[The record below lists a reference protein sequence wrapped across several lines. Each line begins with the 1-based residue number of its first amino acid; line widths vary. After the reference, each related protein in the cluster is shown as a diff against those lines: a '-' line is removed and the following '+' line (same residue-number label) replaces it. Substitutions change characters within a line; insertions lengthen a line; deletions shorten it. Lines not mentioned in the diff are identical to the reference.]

1 MSNKLKI
8 ITLAEFVIANKPDM
22 LPIFVQLETCLKII
36 SSKLRVASLENLT
49 GLTGTTNV
57 YGEEVQKLDEFAN
70 QLLVDKMLASGKVGV
85 VLSEELENPVYK
97 IAPIKGLAP
106 QVTGVIQ
113 GVETNN
119 YIFAMDPIDG
129 SSNIDISLPV
139 GTIFSLYNNNGTL
152 LQQGK
157 DQVCAGYVLYSSATV
172 IVLTFGD
179 GVYTFTLDSEVD
191 CFFLTDEK
199 LRIPDDTKIYS
210 INEGNY
216 NKFFDQTKKFLTTA
230 KDQEYKLRYVCS
242 MVGDVHRNLL
252 KGGIFIYPG
261 DVKSPNGK
269 LRLLYEINPMAMLL
283 TQAGGQAFLEDGT
296 DPMTI
301 VPTKHDQTLPII
313 LGSKVQVQLY
323 LDCKYTNHTINPRQ
337 QYLESIRI

>member
-97 IAPIKGLAP
+97 SAPAQGLSAK
-106 QVTGVIQ
+106 QTGVQ
-113 GVETNN
+113 SSEVSD

-129 SSNIDISLPV
+129 SANIDISLPV
-139 GTIFSLYNNNGTL
+139 GTIFSLYKNNGTL
-152 LQQGK
+152 LQKGK
-157 DQVCAGYVLYSSATV
+157 DQVCAGYVLYSSATA
-172 IVLTFGD
+172 IVMTFGD

-216 NKFFDQTKKFLTTA
+216 NKFFDQTKKFLTAA

-242 MVGDVHRNLL
+242 MVGDVHRTLL

-296 DPMTI
+296 DPLTI

-323 LDCKYTNHTINPRQ
+323 LDCK
-337 QYLESIRI
+337 

>member
-1 MSNKLKI
+1 MSSKLKI
-8 ITLAEFVIANKPDM
+8 ITLAEFVIANKPGM

-49 GLTGTTNV
+49 GLTGTVNV
-57 YGEEVQKLDEFAN
+57 YGEQVQKLDEFAN

-85 VLSEELENPVYK
+85 VLSEELENPVYRDQSK
-97 IAPIKGLAP
+97 LPLDKGLS
-106 QVTGVIQ
+106 QSDGVLD
-113 GVETNN
+113 

-129 SSNIDISLPV
+129 SANIDISLPV
-139 GTIFSLYNNNGTL
+139 GTIFSLYNNTGTL
-152 LQQGK
+152 LQKGQ

-172 IVLTFGD
+172 IVMTFGD

-199 LRIPDDTKIYS
+199 LQIPEDTKIYS

-216 NKFFDQTKKFLTTA
+216 NKFFDQTKKFLTAA

-242 MVGDVHRNLL
+242 MVGDVHRTLL

-261 DVKSPNGK
+261 DVKSPSGK

-313 LGSKVQVQLY
+313 LGSKAQVQLY
-323 LDCKYTNHTINPRQ
+323 INCK
-337 QYLESIRI
+337 

>member
-8 ITLAEFVIANKPDM
+8 VTLAEFVITNKPDM

-85 VLSEELENPVYK
+85 VLSEELENPVYSPTK
-97 IAPIKGLAP
+97 LSSD
-106 QVTGVIQ
+106 
-113 GVETNN
+113 

-157 DQVCAGYVLYSSATV
+157 DQVVAGYVLYSSATV
-172 IVLTFGD
+172 IVMTFGD

-199 LRIPDDTKIYS
+199 LVMPKDNKIYS

-216 NKFFDQTKKFLTTA
+216 NKFFDQTKRFLTAA

-242 MVGDVHRNLL
+242 MVGDVHRTLL

-261 DVKSPNGK
+261 DIKSPTGK
-269 LRLLYEINPMAMLL
+269 LRLLYEINPMSMLIN
-283 TQAGGQAFLEDGT
+283 QAGGQAFLEDGT
-296 DPMTI
+296 DPLTI
-301 VPTKHDQTLPII
+301 IPTKHDQTLPII
-313 LGSKVQVQLY
+313 LGSQTQVQLY
-323 LDCKYTNHTINPRQ
+323 LSCK
-337 QYLESIRI
+337 

>member
-8 ITLAEFVIANKPDM
+8 VTLAEFVIDKKPDM

-97 IAPIKGLAP
+97 
-106 QVTGVIQ
+106 QGVILSEAKDP
-113 GVETNN
+113 VPASDEISND
-119 YIFAMDPIDG
+119 YIYAMDPIDG
-129 SSNIDISLPV
+129 SSNIDIALPV
-139 GTIFSLYNNNGTL
+139 GTIFSFYHNNGVL

-172 IVLTFGD
+172 IVMTFGD

-216 NKFFDQTKKFLTTA
+216 NKFFDQTKKFLTTV

-242 MVGDVHRNLL
+242 MVGDVHRTLL

-269 LRLLYEINPMAMLL
+269 LRLLYEINPMAMLME
-283 TQAGGQAFLEDGT
+283 QAGGQAFLEDGT
-296 DPMTI
+296 DPMRI
-301 VPTKHDQTLPII
+301 IPIKHDQTLPII
-313 LGSKVQVQLY
+313 LGSKAQVQLY
-323 LDCKYTNHTINPRQ
+323 LSCK
-337 QYLESIRI
+337 

>member
-22 LPIFVQLETCLKII
+22 LPIFVQLENCLKII

-70 QLLVDKMLASGKVGV
+70 QLLVEKMLASGKVGV
-85 VLSEELENPVYK
+85 VLSEELENPVYRDQSK
-97 IAPIKGLAP
+97 LPLDKGLL
-106 QVTGVIQ
+106 QGNGVSD
-113 GVETNN
+113 
-119 YIFAMDPIDG
+119 YIYAMDPIDG
-129 SSNIDISLPV
+129 SSNIDIALPV
-139 GTIFSLYNNNGTL
+139 GTIFSFYNNNGTL

-157 DQVCAGYVLYSSATV
+157 DQVCAGYVLYSNATA

-199 LRIPDDTKIYS
+199 LTMPEDSKIYS

-216 NKFFDQTKKFLTTA
+216 NKFFNQTKKFLTAA
-230 KDQEYKLRYVCS
+230 KDQDYKLRYVGS
-242 MVGDVHRNLL
+242 MVGDVHRTLL
-252 KGGIFIYPG
+252 KGGIFIYPS
-261 DVKSPNGK
+261 DAKNPTGK
-269 LRLLYEINPMAMLL
+269 LRLLYEINPMAMLIN
-283 TQAGGQAFLEDGT
+283 QADGQAFLEDGT

-301 VPTKHDQTLPII
+301 TPTKHDQTLPII
-313 LGSKVQVQLY
+313 LGSKTQVQLY
-323 LDCKYTNHTINPRQ
+323 LSSK
-337 QYLESIRI
+337 

>member
-8 ITLAEFVIANKPDM
+8 ITLAEFVIANKADM

-97 IAPIKGLAP
+97 TAPAQGLAAELNE
-106 QVTGVIQ
+106 VSTNQ
-113 GVETNN
+113 GD
-119 YIFAMDPIDG
+119 YIYAMDPIDG
-129 SSNIDISLPV
+129 SSNIDIALPV
-139 GTIFSLYNNNGTL
+139 GTIFSFYHNNGTL

-157 DQVCAGYVLYSSATV
+157 DQVCAGYVLYSNATA
-172 IVLTFGD
+172 IVLSFGD

-191 CFFLTDEK
+191 CFFLTGEK
-199 LRIPDDTKIYS
+199 LTMPEDSKIYS
-210 INEGNY
+210 LNEGNY

-230 KDQEYKLRYVCS
+230 KDQDYKLRYVGS
-242 MVGDVHRNLL
+242 MVGDVHRTLL

-269 LRLLYEINPMAMLL
+269 LRLLYEINPMAMLIN
-283 TQAGGQAFLEDGT
+283 QAGGQAFLEDGT

-301 VPTKHDQTLPII
+301 RPTKHDQTLPII
-313 LGSKVQVQLY
+313 LGSKAQVQLY
-323 LDCKYTNHTINPRQ
+323 LSCK
-337 QYLESIRI
+337 

>member
-8 ITLAEFVIANKPDM
+8 VTLAEFVIANKPDM
-22 LPIFVQLETCLKII
+22 LPIFVQLENCLKII

-85 VLSEELENPVYK
+85 VLSEELENPVYREL
-97 IAPIKGLAP
+97 PLVKGLAH
-106 QVTGVIQ
+106 TDGVSD
-113 GVETNN
+113 
-119 YIFAMDPIDG
+119 YIYAMDPIDG
-129 SSNIDISLPV
+129 SSNIDIALPV
-139 GTIFSLYNNNGTL
+139 GTIFSFYHNNGVL

-157 DQVCAGYVLYSSATV
+157 DQVCAGYVLYSNATA
-172 IVLTFGD
+172 IVLTFGN

-199 LRIPDDTKIYS
+199 LIMPEDSKIYS

-216 NKFFDQTKKFLTTA
+216 NKFYDQTQKFLTTA
-230 KDQEYKLRYVCS
+230 KDQDYKLRYVGS
-242 MVGDVHRNLL
+242 MVGDMHRTLL

-261 DVKSPNGK
+261 DVKNPSGK
-269 LRLLYEINPMAMLL
+269 LRLLYEINPMAMLIA
-283 TQAGGQAFLEDGT
+283 QAGGQAFLEDGT
-296 DPMTI
+296 DPLTI
-301 VPTKHDQTLPII
+301 TPTKHDMTLPII
-313 LGSKVQVQLY
+313 LGSKAQVQLY
-323 LDCKYTNHTINPRQ
+323 LSYK
-337 QYLESIRI
+337 

>member
-8 ITLAEFVIANKPDM
+8 VTLAEFVIDKKPDM

-85 VLSEELENPVYK
+85 VLSEELENPVYSEK
-97 IAPIKGLAP
+97 KL
-106 QVTGVIQ
+106 
-113 GVETNN
+113 TND
-119 YIFAMDPIDG
+119 YIYAMDPIDG
-129 SSNIDISLPV
+129 SANIDISLPV
-139 GTIFSLYNNNGTL
+139 GTIFSLYKNTGTI
-152 LQQGK
+152 LQKGQ

-172 IVLTFGD
+172 IVMTFGD

-199 LRIPDDTKIYS
+199 LKIPDDTKIYS

-216 NKFFDQTKKFLTTA
+216 NKFFDQTKKFLTAA

-242 MVGDVHRNLL
+242 MVGDVHRTLL

-269 LRLLYEINPMAMLL
+269 LRLLYEINPMAMLMM
-283 TQAGGQAFLEDGT
+283 QAGGHAFLEDGT

-301 VPTKHDQTLPII
+301 TPTKHDQTLPII
-313 LGSKVQVQLY
+313 LGSKAQVQLY
-323 LDCKYTNHTINPRQ
+323 LSCK
-337 QYLESIRI
+337 

>member
-85 VLSEELENPVYK
+85 VLSEELENPVYREL
-97 IAPIKGLAP
+97 PLDKGLS
-106 QVTGVIQ
+106 QSDGVS
-113 GVETNN
+113 N

-139 GTIFSLYNNNGTL
+139 GTIFSFYNNNGEL

-157 DQVCAGYVLYSSATV
+157 NQVCAGYVLYSSATV

-199 LRIPDDTKIYS
+199 LQIPLDSKIYS

-216 NKFFDQTKKFLTTA
+216 NKFFDQTKRFLTTV

-242 MVGDVHRNLL
+242 MVGDVHRTLL

-261 DVKSPNGK
+261 DVKSPTGK
-269 LRLLYEINPMAMLL
+269 LRLLYEINPMAMLM

-323 LDCKYTNHTINPRQ
+323 LSCK
-337 QYLESIRI
+337 

>member
-1 MSNKLKI
+1 MSSKLKI

-70 QLLVDKMLASGKVGV
+70 QLLVDKMLASGKVCV

-97 IAPIKGLAP
+97 KDVILSKGEVGSGFPNEASPRQAKDPVPESIK
-106 QVTGVIQ
+106 
-113 GVETNN
+113 TND

-129 SSNIDISLPV
+129 SANIDISLPV

-152 LQQGK
+152 LQKGQ

-172 IVLTFGD
+172 IVMTFGD

-199 LRIPDDTKIYS
+199 LQIPEDTKIYS

-216 NKFFDQTKKFLTTA
+216 NKFFDQTKKFLSTA

-242 MVGDVHRNLL
+242 MVGDVHRTLL

-261 DVKSPNGK
+261 DVKSPSGK

-301 VPTKHDQTLPII
+301 TPTKHDQTLPII
-313 LGSKVQVQLY
+313 LGSKTQVQLY
-323 LDCKYTNHTINPRQ
+323 LNCK
-337 QYLESIRI
+337 

>member
-70 QLLVDKMLASGKVGV
+70 QLLVDKMLASGKVRI
-85 VLSEELENPVYK
+85 VLSEELENPVYREL
-97 IAPIKGLAP
+97 PLDKGLL
-106 QVTGVIQ
+106 QSNEVSD
-113 GVETNN
+113 
-119 YIFAMDPIDG
+119 YIYAMDPIDG
-129 SSNIDISLPV
+129 SSNIDIALPV
-139 GTIFSLYNNNGTL
+139 GTIFSFYNNNGTL

-157 DQVCAGYVLYSSATV
+157 DQVCAGYVLYSNATA
-172 IVLTFGD
+172 IVLTFGN

-230 KDQEYKLRYVCS
+230 KDQDYKLRYVGS
-242 MVGDVHRNLL
+242 MVGDIHRTLL
-252 KGGIFIYPG
+252 KGGIFIYPS

-269 LRLLYEINPMAMLL
+269 LRLLYEINPMAMLIN
-283 TQAGGQAFLEDGT
+283 QAGGQAFLEDGT

-301 VPTKHDQTLPII
+301 VPTKHDQTLPIV
-313 LGSKVQVQLY
+313 LGSKTQVQFY
-323 LDCKYTNHTINPRQ
+323 LSCK
-337 QYLESIRI
+337 

>member
-8 ITLAEFVIANKPDM
+8 ITLSEFVIDKKPDM

-70 QLLVDKMLASGKVGV
+70 QLLVDKMLTSGKVGI
-85 VLSEELENPVYK
+85 VLSEELENPIYSK
-97 IAPIKGLAP
+97 IKL
-106 QVTGVIQ
+106 
-113 GVETNN
+113 TND
-119 YIFAMDPIDG
+119 YIYAMDPIDG
-129 SSNIDISLPV
+129 SSNIDIALPV
-139 GTIFSLYNNNGTL
+139 GTIFSFYKNNGIL

-157 DQVCAGYVLYSSATV
+157 DQVCAGYVLYSNATV

-199 LRIPDDTKIYS
+199 LQIPNDTKIYS

-216 NKFFDQTKKFLTTA
+216 NKFFDQTKNFLTKA

-242 MVGDVHRNLL
+242 MVGDIHRTLL

-261 DVKSPNGK
+261 DIKSPNGK

-301 VPTKHDQTLPII
+301 TPTKHDQTLPII
-313 LGSKVQVQLY
+313 LGSKAQVQLY
-323 LDCKYTNHTINPRQ
+323 LEC
-337 QYLESIRI
+337 